1 MDGICSERVTCDDS
15 AAPPLRPISYAG
27 PMVATRAATRP
38 APAAL
43 ADGIPARARL
53 HVVTGKGGT
62 GKTTAAAALALAIAE
77 SGRKVLL
84 IEVESRQSLAQL
96 FDIAP
101 MAYREQ
107 RLTMVGNGGQVFGL
121 AIDPEQAM
129 LEYLEMFYGL
139 KRAGKG
145 LKKLGAVDF
154 VTTLAPGLRDVLLT
168 GKVKES
174 VVRRAPDGQP
184 TYDAVVLDAPP
195 TGRIARFL
203 DATREVAK
211 LTKFGPIS
219 NQSDGVIKLL
229 HGPRTAVHIVT
240 LLEEMPVQ
248 ETIDAATELRSLD
261 FQLGAV
267 IVNRARPTLITGG
280 QVGEDG
286 SVDVKLLTAG
296 LKKAGVRVAQAPAL
310 ATEMAAYAER
320 QQVQD
325 ENAVRLDALALPRI
339 ELPDLNPPVEL
350 GELMDLAAC
359 FVAGDSA

>member
-1 MDGICSERVTCDDS
+1 
-15 AAPPLRPISYAG
+15 
-27 PMVATRAATRP
+27 MVATRAASRGPAAERAP
-38 APAAL
+38 APARL
-43 ADGIPARARL
+43 ADGIPAKARL

-77 SGRKVLL
+77 AGRKVLL
-84 IEVESRQSLAQL
+84 IEVESRQGLAQL
-96 FDIAP
+96 FDIPP
-101 MAYREQ
+101 MPYAER

-174 VVRRAPDGQP
+174 VVRVTPQGNPA
-184 TYDAVVLDAPP
+184 YDTVVLDAPP
-195 TGRIARFL
+195 TGRIGRFL

-219 NQSDGVIKLL
+219 NQSEGVIKLL

-248 ETIDAATELRSLD
+248 ETVDAVGELRSLG
-261 FQLGAV
+261 FHLGSV
-267 IVNRARPTLITGG
+267 IVNRARPTLITDG
-280 QVGEDG
+280 QVGADG
-286 SVDVKLLTAG
+286 SVDEKKLGAG
-296 LKKAGVRVAQAPAL
+296 LRRVGIGVEQAPAL
-310 ATEMAAYAER
+310 ATEMAAYAQR

-325 ENAVRLDALALPRI
+325 ENAARLDKLDLPRV

-359 FVAGDSA
+359 FRKAEGQ

>member
-1 MDGICSERVTCDDS
+1 
-15 AAPPLRPISYAG
+15 
-27 PMVATRAATRP
+27 
-38 APAAL
+38 
-43 ADGIPARARL
+43 L

-62 GKTTAAAALALAIAE
+62 GKTTVAAALALALADG
-77 SGRKVLL
+77 GRKVLL
-84 IEVESRQSLAQL
+84 VEVESRQAIAQL
-96 FDIAP
+96 FDIPP
-101 MAYREQ
+101 MPYTEQ
-107 RLTMVGNGGQVFGL
+107 RLTTIGHGGQLFGL

-168 GKVKES
+168 GKVKEAA
-174 VVRRAPDGQP
+174 VRVSANGRPA
-184 TYDAVVLDAPP
+184 YDAVVLDAPP
-195 TGRIARFL
+195 TGRIGRFL

-219 NQSDGVIKLL
+219 NQSEGVIKLL

-248 ETIDAATELRSLD
+248 ETLDAAHELAGLG

-267 IVNRARPTLITGG
+267 IVNRARPAIITEG
-280 QVGEDG
+280 QVGRDG
-286 SVDVKLLTAG
+286 SVDLDQLGAG
-296 LKKAGVRVAQAPAL
+296 LKKAGIGAAHAAAL
-310 ATEMAAYAER
+310 AAEMADYARR

-325 ENAVRLDALALPRI
+325 ENVARLDTLDIPRI

-350 GELMDLAAC
+350 GELKDLAAC
-359 FVAGDSA
+359 FLAGARS

>member
-1 MDGICSERVTCDDS
+1 
-15 AAPPLRPISYAG
+15 
-27 PMVATRAATRP
+27 MVATRAAATAAGAQGAP
-38 APAAL
+38 APARL
-43 ADGIPARARL
+43 ADGIPAKARL

-62 GKTTAAAALALAIAE
+62 GKTTAAAALALAIAA

-84 IEVESRQSLAQL
+84 IEVESRQALAQL
-96 FDIAP
+96 FDIPP
-101 MAYREQ
+101 MPYAEQ
-107 RLTMVGNGGQVFGL
+107 RLTTVGNGGQVYGL

-174 VVRRAPDGQP
+174 TVRVTPQGNP

-195 TGRIARFL
+195 TGRIGRFL

-219 NQSDGVIKLL
+219 NQSEGVIKLL
-229 HGPRTAVHIVT
+229 HGSRTAVHIVT

-248 ETIDAATELRSLD
+248 ETVDAVGELRSLG
-261 FQLGAV
+261 FHLGAL
-267 IVNRARPTLITGG
+267 IVNRARPTLITAG
-280 QVGEDG
+280 QLGPDG
-286 SVDVKLLTAG
+286 SVDEKKLAAG
-296 LKKAGVRVAQAPAL
+296 LRRAGIAEVQAPAL
-310 ATEMAAYAER
+310 ATEMAAYAQR

-325 ENAVRLDALALPRI
+325 ENAARLDKLGLPRI

-350 GELMDLAAC
+350 GELMDLADC
-359 FVAGDSA
+359 FRKAEPQ

>member
-1 MDGICSERVTCDDS
+1 
-15 AAPPLRPISYAG
+15 
-27 PMVATRAATRP
+27 MVATRAAAKAERAPDP
-38 APAAL
+38 ARL
-43 ADGIPARARL
+43 ADGIPAKARL

-84 IEVESRQSLAQL
+84 VEVESRQSLAQL
-96 FDIAP
+96 FDIPP
-101 MAYREQ
+101 MPYAER

-174 VVRRAPDGQP
+174 VVRVTPQGNP

-195 TGRIARFL
+195 TGRIGRFL

-219 NQSDGVIKLL
+219 NQSEGVIKLL

-248 ETIDAATELRSLD
+248 ETVDAVGELRSLG
-261 FQLGAV
+261 FQLGSV
-267 IVNRARPTLITGG
+267 IVNRARPTLITDG
-280 QVGEDG
+280 QVRKNG
-286 SVDVKLLTAG
+286 SVDVKKLAAG
-296 LKKAGVRVAQAPAL
+296 LSRAGIAAVQAPAL
-310 ATEMAAYAER
+310 ATEMAAYAQR

-325 ENAVRLDALALPRI
+325 ENAARLDGLDLPRI

-359 FVAGDSA
+359 FRKAEQP

>member
-1 MDGICSERVTCDDS
+1 
-15 AAPPLRPISYAG
+15 
-27 PMVATRAATRP
+27 MVATRAAARVPPRRDAKP
-38 APAAL
+38 ASAPL
-43 ADGIPARARL
+43 ADGIPTKARL

-77 SGRKVLL
+77 GGRKVLL
-84 IEVESRQSLAQL
+84 IEVESRQALAQL
-96 FDIAP
+96 FDIPP

-107 RLTMVGNGGQVFGL
+107 RLTMVGAGGGQVFGL
-121 AIDPEQAM
+121 AIDPEEAM

-145 LKKLGAVDF
+145 LKRLGAVDF

-174 VVRRAPDGQP
+174 VTRQVAGSPV
-184 TYDAVVLDAPP
+184 YDAVVLDAPP

-219 NQSDGVIKLL
+219 NQSQGVIKLL

-248 ETIDAATELRSLD
+248 ETLDAAAELSSLG

-267 IVNRARPTLITGG
+267 IVNRARPTLITDG
-280 QVGEDG
+280 QVGPDG
-286 SVDVKLLTAG
+286 TVDVKQLTAG
-296 LKKAGVRVAQAPAL
+296 LDKAHVPATHAPAL

-320 QQVQD
+320 QRVQD
-325 ENAVRLDALALPRI
+325 ENAARLDGLGLPRI

-350 GELMDLAAC
+350 GELMDLASC
-359 FVAGDSA
+359 FFKSES

>member
-1 MDGICSERVTCDDS
+1 
-15 AAPPLRPISYAG
+15 
-27 PMVATRAATRP
+27 MVASR
-38 APAAL
+38 APARPGAERGPAGL
-43 ADGIPARARL
+43 ADGIPGSARL

-77 SGRKVLL
+77 PGRKVLL
-84 IEVESRQSLAQL
+84 VEVESRQALAQL
-96 FDIAP
+96 FDIPP

-107 RLTMVGNGGQVFGL
+107 RLTMVGAGGQAFGL
-121 AIDPEQAM
+121 AIDPEEAM

-145 LKKLGAVDF
+145 LKRLGAVDF

-168 GKVKES
+168 GKVKEA
-174 VVRRAPDGQP
+174 VTRQVAGTPV
-184 TYDAVVLDAPP
+184 YDAVVLDAPP

-219 NQSDGVIKLL
+219 NQSRGVIKLL

-248 ETIDAATELRSLD
+248 ETIDAATELKSLG

-267 IVNRARPTLITGG
+267 IVNRVRPTLITDG
-280 QVGEDG
+280 QVGPQG
-286 SVDVKLLTAG
+286 KVDIEGLTAG
-296 LKKAGVRVAQAPAL
+296 LAKAGVTATHVPAL
-310 ATEMAAYAER
+310 ATEMLAYAQR
-320 QQVQD
+320 QRVQD
-325 ENAVRLDALALPRI
+325 ENAARLDALGLPRI
-339 ELPDLNPPVEL
+339 QLPDVNPPVDL
-350 GELMDLAAC
+350 GELRELASC
-359 FVAGDSA
+359 FVQDGT

>member
-1 MDGICSERVTCDDS
+1 
-15 AAPPLRPISYAG
+15 
-27 PMVATRAATRP
+27 MVATRAATRAQSGP
-38 APAAL
+38 APARL
-43 ADGIPARARL
+43 ADGISAKARL

-62 GKTTAAAALALAIAE
+62 GKTTAAAALSLALAE
-77 SGRKVLL
+77 GGRKVLL
-84 IEVESRQSLAQL
+84 VEVESRQAMAQL
-96 FDIAP
+96 FNTPAMP
-101 MAYREQ
+101 YTEQ
-107 RLTMVGNGGQVFGL
+107 RLTSVGKGQVFGL

-174 VVRRAPDGQP
+174 VVRVTAQGTP

-203 DATREVAK
+203 DATQEVAK

-219 NQSDGVIKLL
+219 NQSEGVIKLL

-248 ETIDAATELRSLD
+248 ETVDAVTELRSLG
-261 FQLGAV
+261 FTLGSV
-267 IVNRARPTLITGG
+267 IVNRARPTLISDG
-280 QVGEDG
+280 QVGADG
-286 SVDVKLLTAG
+286 SVDLEQLTAG
-296 LKKAGVRVAQAPAL
+296 LEKANISAVHAPAL

-320 QQVQD
+320 QQVQE
-325 ENAVRLDALALPRI
+325 ENATRLDALDLPRI

-350 GELMDLAAC
+350 GELMDLAAR
-359 FVAGDSA
+359 FRSGGDR

>member
-1 MDGICSERVTCDDS
+1 
-15 AAPPLRPISYAG
+15 
-27 PMVATRAATRP
+27 MVATRAATRAESGS
-38 APAAL
+38 APARL
-43 ADGIPARARL
+43 ADGIPAKARL

-62 GKTTAAAALALAIAE
+62 GKTTAAAALALALAE
-77 SGRKVLL
+77 GGRKVLL
-84 IEVESRQSLAQL
+84 VEVESRQAMAQL
-96 FDIAP
+96 FNTPAMP
-101 MAYREQ
+101 YTEQ
-107 RLTMVGNGGQVFGL
+107 RLTAVGKGQVYGL

-174 VVRRAPDGQP
+174 VVRVTAQGTP

-195 TGRIARFL
+195 TGRIGRFL

-219 NQSDGVIKLL
+219 NQSEGVIKLL

-248 ETIDAATELRSLD
+248 ETVDAVTELRALG

-267 IVNRARPTLITGG
+267 IVNRARPTLISDG
-280 QVGEDG
+280 QVGADG
-286 SVDVKLLTAG
+286 SVDVEQLAAG
-296 LKKAGVRVAQAPAL
+296 LARANIGAEQAPAL
-310 ATEMAAYAER
+310 AIEMAAYAER
-320 QQVQD
+320 QQVQ
-325 ENAVRLDALALPRI
+325 EQNAARLDALDLPRI

-350 GELMDLAAC
+350 GELMDLAGR
-359 FVAGDSA
+359 FRRGDR

>member
-1 MDGICSERVTCDDS
+1 
-15 AAPPLRPISYAG
+15 
-27 PMVATRAATRP
+27 
-38 APAAL
+38 L
-43 ADGIPARARL
+43 ADGIPAKARL

-96 FDIAP
+96 FDIPP
-101 MAYREQ
+101 MPYAEQ
-107 RLTMVGNGGQVFGL
+107 RLTTVGNGGQVFGL

-174 VVRRAPDGQP
+174 TVRVTAQGNP

-195 TGRIARFL
+195 TGRIGRFL

-219 NQSDGVIKLL
+219 NQSEGVIKLL
-229 HGPRTAVHIVT
+229 HGSRTAVHIVT

-248 ETIDAATELRSLD
+248 ETVDAVGELRSLG
-261 FQLGAV
+261 FHLGAV
-267 IVNRARPTLITGG
+267 IVNRARPTLITDG
-280 QVGEDG
+280 QVGADG
-286 SVDVKLLTAG
+286 RVDEEKLAAG
-296 LKKAGVRVAQAPAL
+296 LRRAGIAAEQAPAL
-310 ATEMAAYAER
+310 ALEMAAYAQR

-325 ENAVRLDALALPRI
+325 ENAARLDKLGLPRV

-359 FVAGDSA
+359 FQKPEPQ